1 MRTSFLTLTLLLSAI
16 SSSAFAEESFITSP
30 SLKAK
35 MVSANQ
41 QPPTYQML
49 CRGPLL
55 FLDRGAYGPKGE
67 EIVTLEVEFTPSR
80 QAAGPRG
87 LGLEP
92 GQCSWIDRPVNENEP
107 HLISFETP
115 QYFKPGGPSDRSPTA
130 AETSPDVNTIVNY
143 MADENHYW
151 SFFVYNTTKRYTKE
165 RYLQSTTHKY
175 FKTIS
180 PRDKIRRVDPNRPK
194 DRDRVLIPGKP

>member
-1 MRTSFLTLTLLLSAI
+1 MRTFFLTLTLLLSAI

-49 CRGPLL
+49 CRGPFL
-55 FLDRGAYGPKGE
+55 FLEGDRYGPKGE
-67 EIVTLEVEFTPSR
+67 EIVTLEFVFTPSR

-115 QYFKPGGPSDRSPTA
+115 LHFKRGPTDRSPTA
-130 AETSPDVNTIVNY
+130 AETSPDVDTIVNY
-143 MADENHYW
+143 MRDENHYW

-175 FKTIS
+175 FKKIS
-180 PRDKIRRVDPNRPK
+180 PRDEIRRVDPKRPK